1 MKILI
6 LGGKIIDG
14 AGNYLDKG
22 FVAIE
27 GDQIVQIGKE
37 PNPSSFPGWQRIDI
51 SGKTLVPGFI
61 DCHVH
66 LLLDASPDPV
76 SLAWHES
83 HPLLALKG
91 AVDARKTLEAGITT
105 IRDMGGFD
113 HTELVLR
120 DAIRRSLIPDPRMF
134 CIGKVICMTGGHS
147 WPMGIE
153 ADGVDEVRKAV
164 RREIKAGVDAVKFM
178 ATGGVMTPGMEP
190 GSPQLTEEEL
200 RAGIE
205 TAHQAGKK
213 TSVHAQGLE
222 GIKNSLRAGVD
233 AIEHGIGL
241 DDEAIEMMLC
251 RNVPLTPTFSAHHLC
266 A

>member
-134 CIGKVICMTGGHS
+134 GIGKVIWMTGGHS

-213 TSVHAQGLE
+213 TS
-222 GIKNSLRAGVD
+222 
-233 AIEHGIGL
+233 
-241 DDEAIEMMLC
+241 
-251 RNVPLTPTFSAHHLC
+251 AHHLC